1 MAHCCWV
8 ASEIDPRNQA
18 RHAGS
23 AISSRHPMRARE
35 FVSENTQGMTIS
47 IPINITIPAGGGM
60 PQVGTIA
67 APAGED
73 MPDSPVMVPPLQ
85 QQIELLKQQGG
96 KESPVIN
103 QLINQDP
110 HDPDDFANHEHTND
124 VGADSDDIRDD
135 DESDLVLDL
144 LKRRRARLE
153 QQ

>member
-1 MAHCCWV
+1 VGFFFAQHSTGFV
-8 ASEIDPRNQA
+8 INNS
-18 RHAGS
+18 
-23 AISSRHPMRARE
+23 MRAKE
-35 FVSENTQGMTIS
+35 FIQENTQGMTIS

-67 APAGED
+67 APAGDE

-85 QQIELLKQQGG
+85 QEIELLKQQGG

-135 DESDLVLDL
+135 DESDQVLDL
-144 LKRRRARLE
+144 LKQRRARLE

>member
-1 MAHCCWV
+1 
-8 ASEIDPRNQA
+8 
-18 RHAGS
+18 
-23 AISSRHPMRARE
+23 MRAKE
-35 FVSENTQGMTIS
+35 FIRENTQGMTIS

-67 APAGED
+67 APAGDE
-73 MPDSPVMVPPLQ
+73 MPEAPVMVPPLQ
-85 QQIELLKQQGG
+85 QELELLKQQGG

-110 HDPDDFANHEHTND
+110 HNPDDFANHEDTND

-135 DESDLVLDL
+135 DESDQVLDL
-144 LKRRRARLE
+144 LKQRRARLE

>member
-1 MAHCCWV
+1 
-8 ASEIDPRNQA
+8 
-18 RHAGS
+18 
-23 AISSRHPMRARE
+23 MRAKE
-35 FVSENTQGMTIS
+35 FIQENTQGMTIS

-67 APAGED
+67 APAGDE

-85 QQIELLKQQGG
+85 QEIELLKQQGG

-124 VGADSDDIRDD
+124 TGADSNDIRDD

>member
-1 MAHCCWV
+1 
-8 ASEIDPRNQA
+8 
-18 RHAGS
+18 
-23 AISSRHPMRARE
+23 MRAKE
-35 FVSENTQGMTIS
+35 FIQENTQGMTIS

-67 APAGED
+67 APAGDE

-85 QQIELLKQQGG
+85 QEIELLKQQGG

-124 VGADSDDIRDD
+124 VGADSNDIRDD
-135 DESDLVLDL
+135 DESDQVLDL

>member
-1 MAHCCWV
+1 
-8 ASEIDPRNQA
+8 
-18 RHAGS
+18 
-23 AISSRHPMRARE
+23 MRAKE
-35 FVSENTQGMTIS
+35 FILENPQGMTIS

-67 APAGED
+67 APAGDE

-85 QQIELLKQQGG
+85 QEIELLKQQGG

-110 HDPDDFANHEHTND
+110 HDPDDFANHEHTDD
-124 VGADSDDIRDD
+124 VGADSDDIRD

>member
-1 MAHCCWV
+1 M
-8 ASEIDPRNQA
+8 
-18 RHAGS
+18 G
-23 AISSRHPMRARE
+23 ARE
-35 FVSENTQGMTIS
+35 FVAENSQGMTIS

-60 PQVGTIA
+60 PTIA

-85 QQIELLKQQGG
+85 QEIELLKQQGG

-110 HDPDDFANHEHTND
+110 HDPEDFANHEHTND
-124 VGADSDDIRDD
+124 VGADTSDIRDN
-135 DESDLVLDL
+135 DESDQVLDL

>member
-1 MAHCCWV
+1 
-8 ASEIDPRNQA
+8 
-18 RHAGS
+18 
-23 AISSRHPMRARE
+23 MRARE
-35 FVSENTQGMTIS
+35 FIAENSQGMTIS

-60 PQVGTIA
+60 PTIA
-67 APAGED
+67 APAGEE

-85 QQIELLKQQGG
+85 QEIELLKQQGG

-110 HDPDDFANHEHTND
+110 HDPEDFANHEDTND
-124 VGADSDDIRDD
+124 VGADSDDVRDD

-144 LKRRRARLE
+144 LKRRRDRLE

>member
-1 MAHCCWV
+1 
-8 ASEIDPRNQA
+8 
-18 RHAGS
+18 
-23 AISSRHPMRARE
+23 MRAKE
-35 FVSENTQGMTIS
+35 FILENPQGMTIS
-47 IPINITIPAGGGM
+47 IPINITIPASGM

-67 APAGED
+67 APAGDE
-73 MPDSPVMVPPLQ
+73 MPDAPVMVPPLQ
-85 QQIELLKQQGG
+85 QEIELLKQQGG

-124 VGADSDDIRDD
+124 VGADIDDIRDD

>member
-1 MAHCCWV
+1 
-8 ASEIDPRNQA
+8 
-18 RHAGS
+18 
-23 AISSRHPMRARE
+23 MRARE

-47 IPINITIPAGGGM
+47 IPINITIPAGGGI

-67 APAGED
+67 AAAGED
-73 MPDSPVMVPPLQ
+73 MPDAPVMVPPLQ
-85 QQIELLKQQGG
+85 QEIELLKQQGG

-124 VGADSDDIRDD
+124 VGADSNDIRDD

-144 LKRRRARLE
+144 LKRRRDRLE

>member
-1 MAHCCWV
+1 
-8 ASEIDPRNQA
+8 
-18 RHAGS
+18 
-23 AISSRHPMRARE
+23 MRARE
-35 FVSENTQGMTIS
+35 FIQENTQGMTIS
-47 IPINITIPAGGGM
+47 IPINITIPASGGM

-67 APAGED
+67 APAGDE

-85 QQIELLKQQGG
+85 QEIELLKQQGG

>member
-1 MAHCCWV
+1 
-8 ASEIDPRNQA
+8 
-18 RHAGS
+18 
-23 AISSRHPMRARE
+23 MRARE
-35 FVSENTQGMTIS
+35 FIAENSQGMTIS

-60 PQVGTIA
+60 PTIA

-85 QQIELLKQQGG
+85 QEIELLKQQGG

-110 HDPDDFANHEHTND
+110 HDPEDFANHEHTND
-124 VGADSDDIRDD
+124 VGADTSDIRDN
-135 DESDLVLDL
+135 DESDQVLDL

>member
-1 MAHCCWV
+1 
-8 ASEIDPRNQA
+8 
-18 RHAGS
+18 
-23 AISSRHPMRARE
+23 MRAKE
-35 FVSENTQGMTIS
+35 FISENQGMTIS

-60 PQVGTIA
+60 PQIGTIA
-67 APAGED
+67 APAGDE
-73 MPDSPVMVPPLQ
+73 MPDAPVMVPPLQ
-85 QQIELLKQQGG
+85 QELELLKQQGG

-110 HDPDDFANHEHTND
+110 EDPDDFVNKESTD
-124 VGADSDDIRDD
+124 EVGADQDDVRDQ

>member
-1 MAHCCWV
+1 
-8 ASEIDPRNQA
+8 
-18 RHAGS
+18 
-23 AISSRHPMRARE
+23 MRAKE
-35 FVSENTQGMTIS
+35 FILENPQGMTIS

-60 PQVGTIA
+60 PTIA
-67 APAGED
+67 APAGEE

-85 QQIELLKQQGG
+85 QEIELLKQQGG

-124 VGADSDDIRDD
+124 VGADSDDVRDD
-135 DESDLVLDL
+135 DESGLVLDL
-144 LKRRRARLE
+144 LKRRRDRLE

>member
-1 MAHCCWV
+1 
-8 ASEIDPRNQA
+8 
-18 RHAGS
+18 
-23 AISSRHPMRARE
+23 MRARE
-35 FVSENTQGMTIS
+35 FIAENSQGMTIS

-60 PQVGTIA
+60 PTIA

-73 MPDSPVMVPPLQ
+73 MPDSPVMGPPLQ
-85 QQIELLKQQGG
+85 QEIELLKQQGG

-124 VGADSDDIRDD
+124 VGADSDDVRDD
-135 DESDLVLDL
+135 DESGLVLDL
-144 LKRRRARLE
+144 LKRRRDRLE